1 MSKKTLSLFYHYYGL
16 EILILICISIVL
28 AAFISPNLV
37 IIGFIV
43 ILSIR
48 IIAGWPQYS
57 YRRNQIIESE
67 KDNTD

>member
-16 EILILICISIVL
+16 KIVILMFISSIL

-37 IIGFIV
+37 IIGFVVIV
-43 ILSIR
+43 TT
-48 IIAGWPQYS
+48 IIVLGWPQYS

>member
-48 IIAGWPQYS
+48 IITGWPQYS

>member
-43 ILSIR
+43 IVTT
-48 IIAGWPQYS
+48 IIILGWPQYS